1 MENEVVYPKF
11 RWVVA
16 FTSAWA
22 WFTFGVIVLTYSPMF
37 PLMAKELGVEI
48 GTLVIGVMAVNSIA
62 CAAGTMVC
70 GPLID
75 RLGPRKMLLASSV
88 LVLIYCMLIPVWS
101 STYWQLVSLR
111 IYGGLACGPLFAT
124 MAALTQRWFPRDE
137 HGMVIGINKG
147 VFAIGAG
154 FLFLTV
160 PSLMEHFHGD
170 WRAVSAL
177 GGVLLLIQVALV
189 TIILFGKEPVA
200 VRHGSRGGVQRG
212 NAWKNSIRLP
222 VFWAGAL
229 LLAFAQGLMQSVNGF
244 MPSFLM
250 TPSPMGL
257 GLKPF
262 VSGHTMTFIQLGMVV
277 SGVLIGYLLRY
288 VFRGSVKWLATTSF
302 LAAGVVVYS
311 VRLSVAQTNI
321 SLFFFLIGALMNIG
335 FPAVSVFITANYPPH
350 ILGKVFGISSGISVF
365 GGALFSGICGVIL
378 NQTHRYAAVFG
389 FLLMVGAAGSIV
401 AATMLNP
408 VTAFKPAQ
416 EVEPLH
422 AGDGRRGAASAA
434 RRS

>member
-1 MENEVVYPKF
+1 MENAVVYPKF

-37 PLMAKELGVEI
+37 PVMAKELRVEI

-62 CAAGTMVC
+62 CAAGTMLC

-75 RLGPRKMLLASSV
+75 KVGPRKILLGSSI
-88 LVLIYCMLIPVWS
+88 LVLIYCLLIPVCS

-111 IYGGLACGPLFAT
+111 IYGGFACGPLFAT
-124 MAALTQRWFPRDE
+124 MAALTQRWFPRNE

-147 VFAIGAG
+147 VFAVGSG

-160 PSLMEHFHGD
+160 PSLMQRFHGD
-170 WRAVSAL
+170 WRTVSAL
-177 GGVLLLIQVALV
+177 GGVLLFIQVVLV
-189 TIILFGKEPVA
+189 TIILFGNEPVA
-200 VRHGSRGGVQRG
+200 VHHAPRAGTSRSD
-212 NAWKNSIRLP
+212 AWTKTIRLP

-229 LLAFAQGLMQSVNGF
+229 LLAVAQGLMQSVNGV
-244 MPSFLM
+244 MPSYLM

-262 VSGHTMTFIQLGMVV
+262 ASGHTMTFIQVGMVV
-277 SGVLIGYLLRY
+277 SGVLIGVLLRY
-288 VFRGSVKWLATTSF
+288 MFRGSVKWLAASSF

-311 VRLSVAQTNI
+311 VSLSIAQTNL
-321 SLFFFLIGALMNIG
+321 SLSFFFIGALMNIG

-365 GGALFSGICGVIL
+365 GGALFSGICGAIL
-378 NQTHRYAAVFG
+378 NQTRSYSAVFG
-389 FLLMVGAAGSIV
+389 FLLIVGAAGFILAVS
-401 AATMLNP
+401 MLNP
-408 VTAFKPAQ
+408 VRAFKPAQ
-416 EVEPLH
+416 EVELVH
-422 AGDGRRGAASAA
+422 AGGG
-434 RRS
+434 